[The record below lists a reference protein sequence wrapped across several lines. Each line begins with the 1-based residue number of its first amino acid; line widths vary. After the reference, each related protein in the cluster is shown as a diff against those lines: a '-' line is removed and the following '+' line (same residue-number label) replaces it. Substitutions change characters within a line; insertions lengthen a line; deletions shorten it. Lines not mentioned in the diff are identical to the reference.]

1 MVPPV
6 IFRIVI
12 PAALLAVALVAWYM
26 ESATEPDGAAQ
37 PAAPAQVPAASP
49 TGLDDAS
56 GDSLGDGTTPLDA
69 DTSAAGSGA
78 ANILDTITQLGGPE
92 VAELAGR
99 LRVALDGLPDGTKS
113 CMVVRQRD
121 AGGGESSGTSQSDSR
136 PTLGTVFE
144 HNPQLSLVPASNQ
157 KIITAAAA
165 LLSLG
170 PDYRLSTRVLASQP
184 LSDGVIFGDLYL
196 VGGGDPLLYTA
207 DYVATFTQPPAAHTM
222 AEELAQ
228 QLHDRGLRLVNG
240 SIVGVE
246 TRYDSRRQASDAAAN
261 FFVGP
266 LSALL
271 INDGYLNY
279 TARRDL
285 GEVPVA
291 AADPAQQSASL
302 FDDLLENLEV
312 VITGRPRSA
321 GVADD
326 LGGYIELA
334 RIDSAPLSELME
346 SLLADSD
353 NTSAEL
359 LLKEIAVYNNYL
371 DARAEPDVEVAPD
384 IEAEPDASAESDT
397 QTEQGARV
405 DVAYQTPQEQEPPQD
420 TAPTETTAPDDTTA
434 PDAPDDTDAPDAPA
448 PTVTTAPDDAASEPA
463 PTETTAPAAPDDT
476 APDDAA
482 PDDTT
487 PTTTTEPERIIPQT
501 EDPDENP
508 LATQPGSTQLGA
520 QYVGEI
526 LSANGISSWVGTP
539 RDGSGLDR
547 GNLLSCQVIADVL
560 DTFGPDSNLASAMAI
575 AGRTG
580 TLSQRFTDTPL
591 DGRLLAK
598 TGSLPGVVALSGF
611 IPGHQQS
618 TQQSTQQSQQQQ
630 SLSFALLINYD
641 QAQATTAQMEAA
653 TQEIALLLQQYLD
666 G

>member
-12 PAALLAVALVAWYM
+12 PAALLVLALVAWYM
-26 ESATEPDGAAQ
+26 ESATEPDGVAQ
-37 PAAPAQVPAASP
+37 PAAPAQVSV
-49 TGLDDAS
+49 S
-56 GDSLGDGTTPLDA
+56 GSTTVADGLGDGDEPLRA
-69 DTSAAGSGA
+69 DTAAGSGA
-78 ANILDTITQLGGPE
+78 GEILETITQLDGPE
-92 VAELAGR
+92 IAELSGR
-99 LRVALDGLPDGTKS
+99 LQAVLDDLPDGTKS
-113 CMVVRQRD
+113 CMVVRQREQS
-121 AGGGESSGTSQSDSR
+121 GGQ

-157 KIITAAAA
+157 KLITAAAA

-196 VGGGDPLLYTA
+196 VGGGDPLLYTT
-207 DYVATFTQPPAAHTM
+207 DYVSSFARPPSVHTVV
-222 AEELAQ
+222 EDLAQ
-228 QLHDRGLRLVNG
+228 QLYDRGLRLVNG

-246 TRYDSRRQASDAAAN
+246 ARYDSLRQASNVASN

-279 TARRDL
+279 QARRDL
-285 GEVPVA
+285 GEVPVSA
-291 AADPAQQSASL
+291 DDPARQSASL

-321 GVADD
+321 GAADD

-334 RIDSAPLSELME
+334 RIDSAPLSELVE

-371 DARAEPDVEVAPD
+371 DAR
-384 IEAEPDASAESDT
+384 
-397 QTEQGARV
+397 V
-405 DVAYQTPQEQEPPQD
+405 DVAYQTPPEQEPPQD
-420 TAPTETTAPDDTTA
+420 TAPVDETVPADDTAPPDDTTPPEAEPVETTAPVEA
-434 PDAPDDTDAPDAPA
+434 E
-448 PTVTTAPDDAASEPA
+448 TV
-463 PTETTAPAAPDDT
+463 ETTAPPEAETEPVETTAPPDDT
-476 APDDAA
+476 A
-482 PDDTT
+482 
-487 PTTTTEPERIIPQT
+487 PTTTTEPERIIPET

-508 LATQPGSTQLGA
+508 LETQPGSTQLGA

-526 LSANGISSWVGTP
+526 LAANGISSWVGTP
-539 RDGSGLDR
+539 RDGSGLDE
-547 GNLLSCQVIADVL
+547 GNLLSCRVIADVL
-560 DTFGPDSNLASAMAI
+560 DLFGPDSDLASALAI

-580 TLSQRFTDTPL
+580 TLADSFVGTPL
-591 DGRLLAK
+591 EGRLLAK

-611 IPGHQQS
+611 IPG
-618 TQQSTQQSQQQQ
+618 QQQQ
-630 SLSFALLINYD
+630 SLSFALLINFD
-641 QAQATTAQMEAA
+641 ETQATTAQLDAA
-653 TQEIALLLQQYLD
+653 TQELALLLQQYID
-666 G
+666 S